1 MSILVNSNDNL
12 ESVQDSQEQEQEQ
25 EQEQQLSLFKDRST
39 SLLAVKDI
47 YALSKKT
54 FSCLLLRPD
63 ICAGP
68 KIDRTIYRQNLK
80 KYNLK

>member
-12 ESVQDSQEQEQEQ
+12 ESVQDSEEQQ

-68 KIDRTIYRQNLK
+68 KIDRTIYRQNFK